1 MLVCRNDSIDSLIER
16 LPLSTNG
23 EFVKC
28 IPFEKLTVELIVYWL
43 SIVEFIQKTDTNEDE
58 EDQLQYAICELTVFC
73 DYLTKYIGY
82 IKEIKDLATDSET
95 AEWLELESQY
105 KLQLLIEILLTFD
118 LGDEIGRQNLNA
130 FVSKVLS
137 TQILGASC
145 VEKLVKCVENIIPD
159 SDARLQYFVDII
171 RGVIDPSSAVD
182 ISEPSITMLLEN
194 IRDPDTRIKV
204 SELKLRIMELR
215 EAESDS
221 TNAKDYVNLEK
232 VTEKLNG
239 CNEEFLTI
247 LNTYTGD
254 ATLASST
261 TMTELNSTVLTS
273 LNVKKV
279 SKEWILHALEICF
292 FAVCSRRTSSLTPN
306 IKQLYEDFVRR
317 HMKSAHMEIRDRAL
331 KCGIAF
337 SLLYEQLAKDV
348 HGELYQQFVR
358 HHQPRLW
365 TTAVTGISEMYDK
378 YGINYFEAETDSEKP
393 DDSKPK
399 KTRQLYNMS
408 SESDE
413 QEEPE
418 RDTTGTDVMYLFAH
432 LFDTCKE
439 ASISM
444 ALATGFC
451 RLILGGHYETSEV
464 ISKIILKF
472 FNPTTCTEINQILSV
487 FFETLIARG
496 KQECLEK
503 ALLQTV
509 FTILDAP
516 NESPLR
522 EIKADSVIK
531 FIVNSTMPNANSSD
545 RDIHNKIALSF
556 LKTMQEH
563 TTNKELL
570 KLLSKELQTLEIT
583 ENPAMRDEL
592 KEEAAELLRKSIN
605 DSKIEGYIK
614 SFTEILSGKIVKRT
628 QTSADG
634 EDVGSDAESVEE
646 NAMPAI
652 HDESVQTGVIDSTMI
667 DRTDD
672 NLENNENRENEDMA
686 RFTTSEN
693 IDPRNNNL
701 TNSIRSQ
708 NDSVADE
715 SCVSSAGRTAERK
728 ATGNANKANTPKSAR
743 KPKQNKN
750 VPDENEN
757 CRVCSQSKSV
767 PKHFQNSN
775 RNSIHLTNF
784 IIILFFNQN
793 RW

>member
-1 MLVCRNDSIDSLIER
+1 M
-16 LPLSTNG
+16 
-23 EFVKC
+23 
-28 IPFEKLTVELIVYWL
+28 
-43 SIVEFIQKTDTNEDE
+43 
-58 EDQLQYAICELTVFC
+58 
-73 DYLTKYIGY
+73 
-82 IKEIKDLATDSET
+82 
-95 AEWLELESQY
+95 
-105 KLQLLIEILLTFD
+105 
-118 LGDEIGRQNLNA
+118 
-130 FVSKVLS
+130 
-137 TQILGASC
+137 
-145 VEKLVKCVENIIPD
+145 
-159 SDARLQYFVDII
+159 
-171 RGVIDPSSAVD
+171 
-182 ISEPSITMLLEN
+182 
-194 IRDPDTRIKV
+194 
-204 SELKLRIMELR
+204 
-215 EAESDS
+215 
-221 TNAKDYVNLEK
+221 
-232 VTEKLNG
+232 
-239 CNEEFLTI
+239 
-247 LNTYTGD
+247 
-254 ATLASST
+254 
-261 TMTELNSTVLTS
+261 
-273 LNVKKV
+273 
-279 SKEWILHALEICF
+279 
-292 FAVCSRRTSSLTPN
+292 
-306 IKQLYEDFVRR
+306 
-317 HMKSAHMEIRDRAL
+317 
-331 KCGIAF
+331 
-337 SLLYEQLAKDV
+337 
-348 HGELYQQFVR
+348 
-358 HHQPRLW
+358 
-365 TTAVTGISEMYDK
+365 
-378 YGINYFEAETDSEKP
+378 
-393 DDSKPK
+393 
-399 KTRQLYNMS
+399 
-408 SESDE
+408 
-413 QEEPE
+413 
-418 RDTTGTDVMYLFAH
+418 
-432 LFDTCKE
+432 
-439 ASISM
+439 
-444 ALATGFC
+444 
-451 RLILGGHYETSEV
+451 
-464 ISKIILKF
+464 
-472 FNPTTCTEINQILSV
+472 
-487 FFETLIARG
+487 
-496 KQECLEK
+496 
-503 ALLQTV
+503 
-509 FTILDAP
+509 DAP